1 MSIHYIEDTK
11 LKEITDAVK
20 AVNKMAED
28 ETFSG
33 ADMAQLIRDN
43 KLLKLVLNGALDENA
58 TLYEVTA
65 EDLKGLTR
73 MRSYTFFDV
82 RWLKKITFPEELT
95 NIGNN
100 NFASCTNLEEVVLSS
115 GLGNTGTA
123 GFSGCAKLTK
133 INTENLKTI
142 GQGGFQKCSVLNNLA
157 FHNLTS
163 IAANGFLTCST
174 LDTLIIR
181 TDSVCKLASVNAFSD
196 TPIANGTGFVYVPL
210 SLIEDYK
217 TATNWATYAAQ
228 LRAIE
233 DYPEICG
240 GVSE

>member
-1 MSIHYIEDTK
+1 MSFHLIKDTF
-11 LKEITDAVK
+11 LKKVVK
-20 AVNKMAED
+20 AIKDKNKMSED

-33 ADMAQLIRDN
+33 ADMAELIRDN
-43 KLLKLVLNGALDENA
+43 KLLKLVLDGTLDENEI
-58 TLYEVTA
+58 LYEITA

-73 MRSYTFFDV
+73 MKSYTFFDV
-82 RWLKKITFPEELT
+82 RWLKKITFPETLT
-95 NIGNN
+95 NMGNN

-115 GLGNTGTA
+115 GINTTGTT

-133 INTENLKTI
+133 INVENLKTI
-142 GQGGFQKCSVLNNLA
+142 AQGGFQRCSVLNNLD

-163 IAANGFLTCST
+163 ISANGFLTCST

-181 TDSVCKLASVNAFSD
+181 TDSVCKLANINAFTD

-210 SLIEDYK
+210 ALIEDYK
-217 TATNWATYAAQ
+217 TATNWTTYATQ
-228 LRAIE
+228 FRAIE

-240 GVSE
+240 GVVE